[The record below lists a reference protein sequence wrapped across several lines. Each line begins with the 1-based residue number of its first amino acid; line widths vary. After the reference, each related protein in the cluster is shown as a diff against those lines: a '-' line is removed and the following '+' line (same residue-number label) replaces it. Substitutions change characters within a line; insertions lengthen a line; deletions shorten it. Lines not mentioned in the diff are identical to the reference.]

1 MKLTPDEYAALLSRH
16 ASRNVTIAPRVSKSA
31 MREADIQ
38 DAIESLLKSFGRDCY
53 YVRSRMDKPTTCKV
67 GTPDFI
73 GWIRGM
79 PFQLE
84 VKRPGAKETR
94 EQAGELMR
102 GRLAGSTSA
111 IVHSVAEVEIFFRGL
126 SNLRP
131 S

>member
-1 MKLTPDEYAALLSRH
+1 MRLTPEQYTAILARRAPAE
-16 ASRNVTIAPRVSKSA
+16 ASAPSKSSV
-31 MREADIQ
+31 REAEIQ
-38 DAIESLLKSFGRDCY
+38 DAIETLLKSFGRDCY

-73 GWIRGM
+73 GWLRGM

-111 IVHSVAEVEIFFRGL
+111 IVQSVAEAEIFFRGL

-131 S
+131 A

>member
-1 MKLTPDEYAALLSRH
+1 MRLTPEQYTALLARRAPAE
-16 ASRNVTIAPRVSKSA
+16 ASAPSKSSV
-31 MREADIQ
+31 REAEIQ
-38 DAIESLLKSFGRDCY
+38 DAIETLLKSFGRDCY

-73 GWIRGM
+73 GWLRGM

-102 GRLAGSTSA
+102 GRFAGSTSA
-111 IVHSVAEVEIFFRGL
+111 IVHSVAEAEIFFRGL

-131 S
+131 A

>member
-1 MKLTPDEYAALLSRH
+1 MRLTPEQYTALLARRAPAE
-16 ASRNVTIAPRVSKSA
+16 ASAPSKSSV
-31 MREADIQ
+31 RESDIQ

-73 GWIRGM
+73 GWLRGM

-84 VKRPGAKETR
+84 VKRPGGKETR

-102 GRLAGSTSA
+102 GRLAGSASA
-111 IVHSVAEVEIFFRGL
+111 IVYSLAEAEIFFRGL

>member
-1 MKLTPDEYAALLSRH
+1 MRLTPEQYTALLARRAPAE
-16 ASRNVTIAPRVSKSA
+16 ASAPSKSSV
-31 MREADIQ
+31 REAEIQ
-38 DAIESLLKSFGRDCY
+38 DAIETLLKSFGRDCY

-73 GWIRGM
+73 GWLRGM

-84 VKRPGAKETR
+84 VKRPGGKETR

-111 IVHSVAEVEIFFRGL
+111 IVHSVAEAEIFFRGL

-131 S
+131 A

>member
-1 MKLTPDEYAALLSRH
+1 MRLTPEQYTALLAQRAPAE
-16 ASRNVTIAPRVSKSA
+16 ASAPSKSSV
-31 MREADIQ
+31 RESDIQ

-53 YVRSRMDKPTTCKV
+53 YVRARMDKPTTCKV

-73 GWIRGM
+73 GWLRGM

-111 IVHSVAEVEIFFRGL
+111 IVHSVAEAEIFFRGL

-131 S
+131 A

>member
-1 MKLTPDEYAALLSRH
+1 MRLTPEQYTALLARRAPAE
-16 ASRNVTIAPRVSKSA
+16 ASAPSNSA
-31 MREADIQ
+31 VREADIQ

-73 GWIRGM
+73 GWLRGM

-84 VKRPGAKETR
+84 VKRPGGKETR

-111 IVHSVAEVEIFFRGL
+111 IVHSVAEAEIFFRGL

-131 S
+131 A